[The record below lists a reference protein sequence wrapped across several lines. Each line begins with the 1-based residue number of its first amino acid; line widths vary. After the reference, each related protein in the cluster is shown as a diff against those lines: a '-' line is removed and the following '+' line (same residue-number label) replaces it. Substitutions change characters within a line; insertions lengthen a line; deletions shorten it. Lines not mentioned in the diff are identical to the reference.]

1 MRNVVPLS
9 RLAAALCLAAV
20 AQLSVPARADDPL
33 LDLTMT
39 IDLYCGDPAV
49 SGTLG
54 GGWNVAYVGDMC
66 GNVVM
71 TGGTTNAYG
80 VNLTAP
86 TLLTITTVSPALQV
100 TVLAGPPWTA
110 GSCVAYT
117 ALTANPTL
125 SLCLPAGYYPI
136 QLSSPLNIITP
147 FEISVACEP
156 CEPVGNEGMSWGA
169 LKGSYR

>member
-1 MRNVVPLS
+1 MRRFSWLLRLS
-9 RLAAALCLAAV
+9 MLALTATPVL
-20 AQLSVPARADDPL
+20 ADDPL

-49 SGTLG
+49 SGMLG
-54 GGWNVAYVGDMC
+54 GGWNVAQVGNMC
-66 GNVVM
+66 GGTVL

-86 TLLTITTVSPALQV
+86 TQLTITTVASALQV

-110 GSCVAYT
+110 SNCVASS
-117 ALTANPTL
+117 ALTNNPTL
-125 SLCLPAGYYPI
+125 TLCLPAGYYPI

-147 FEISVACEP
+147 FEISVDCAP
-156 CEPVGNEGMSWGA
+156 CEPVADEGLSWGA

>member
-1 MRNVVPLS
+1 MR
-9 RLAAALCLAAV
+9 RLLTTLCLAALAFGATTAL
-20 AQLSVPARADDPL
+20 AQDPN

-54 GGWNVAYVGDMC
+54 GGWNVAQVGNMC
-66 GNVVM
+66 GNVVL

-86 TLLTITTVSPALQV
+86 TQLTITTVSPALQV

-110 GSCVAYT
+110 NGCVAYS
-117 ALTANPTL
+117 ALTTNPTL

-136 QLSSPLNIITP
+136 QLSSPLGMVTP
-147 FEISVACEP
+147 FEISLDCVP
-156 CEPVGNEGMSWGA
+156 CEPVSDQALSWGA